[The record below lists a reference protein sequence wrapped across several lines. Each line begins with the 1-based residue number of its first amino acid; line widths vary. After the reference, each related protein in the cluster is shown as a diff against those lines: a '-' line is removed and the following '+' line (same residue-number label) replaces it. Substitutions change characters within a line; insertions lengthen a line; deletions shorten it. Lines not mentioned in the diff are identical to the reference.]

1 LRGGFVFF
9 LEEING
15 KIKVEGGEMMNI
27 SSIMAKQVSELQ
39 HTLNLSLLK
48 GQMATQAAQ
57 ATVMLED
64 FAKTQQSVQAPH
76 PTLGKQIDIRV

>member
-1 LRGGFVFF
+1 LSKNEKRYNIKQGGSV
-9 LEEING
+9 
-15 KIKVEGGEMMNI
+15 MNI
-27 SSIMAKQVSELQ
+27 SSMMAKQVSELQ

-64 FAKTQQSVQAPH
+64 FAKAQHAVQASH